1 MSNSLWSHG
10 LQHAG
15 LPCLTLSPRICLN
28 SCPLSW
34 WCHQKVAS
42 SVAPFFSCP
51 RSFPASGSFQMSQF
65 FASGGQSIGASASAS
80 VLPMTIQ
87 GWFPLGLV
95 GLISLLSKGL
105 SKVFTSTT
113 VQKNQSIGAQ
123 SSLWSNSHIHTWPLE
138 TIALT
143 RQTFTCKAMSLLFN
157 MLSRLVK
164 AFLSRSKHPLI
175 SWLQSPFAVTLES
188 KKINL
193 SLFPLFPHLFAMK
206 LWDWFPWSWFFKC
219 WVLSQVFTLLFHLQE
234 AL

>member
-1 MSNSLWSHG
+1 MMPSNHLILWHP
-10 LQHAG
+10 LLL
-15 LPCLTLSPRICLN
+15 LPSIFPSIMVLVFFDWSVLHKLTKA
-28 SCPLSW
+28 W
-34 WCHQKVAS
+34 VAW
-42 SVAPFFSCP
+42 
-51 RSFPASGSFQMSQF
+51 
-65 FASGGQSIGASASAS
+65 
-80 VLPMTIQ
+80 VLPMNIEH
-87 GWFPLGLV
+87 WFPLGST

-175 SWLQSPFAVTLES
+175 SWLQSPFAVILES

-206 LWDWFPWSWFFKC
+206 LWDWMPWSLFFEARKPDTPLKSL
-219 WVLSQVFTLLFHLQE
+219 VNGSYEKYDLLDIVRHL
-234 AL
+234 LIYSVI